1 MERKFIQLF
10 SYLVSKY
17 SINRV
22 TIFTCSTAGIGLNVG
37 RERVTGMLL
46 ISVEPFSG
54 DVEAEFL
61 RM

>member
-1 MERKFIQLF
+1 
-10 SYLVSKY
+10 
-17 SINRV
+17 
-22 TIFTCSTAGIGLNVG
+22 LNVG
-37 RERVTGMLL
+37 RERVTGVLL